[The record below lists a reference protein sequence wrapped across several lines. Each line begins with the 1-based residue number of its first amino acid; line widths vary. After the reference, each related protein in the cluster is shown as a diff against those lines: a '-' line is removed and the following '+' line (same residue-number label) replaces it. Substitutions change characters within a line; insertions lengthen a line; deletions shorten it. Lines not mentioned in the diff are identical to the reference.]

1 MLSAVKDRIG
11 YYGRPNTVFLKSA
24 KRSAAAWERQDVMLS
39 KFETFKVSSRMTLI
53 L

>member
-24 KRSAAAWERQDVMLS
+24 RKDLQLLG
-39 KFETFKVSSRMTLI
+39 KGRM
-53 L
+53 